1 MQFVSDQTAP
11 TFWVRIYMSGPIE
24 AAKQALRA
32 ECLREGL
39 CVTIDPTLFIYT
51 GGEEAGFVVGLVNYP
66 RFPSTPEVITR
77 RAEQLIDALLSA
89 THQHSAMLM
98 TPEATR
104 WVSLRH
110 EVTANKEFGG

>member
-1 MQFVSDQTAP
+1 MEFVSDKTAP
-11 TFWVRIYMSGPIE
+11 TFWARIYMSGPIE

-39 CVTIDPTLFIYT
+39 CVTIEPTLFIYT

-66 RFPSTPEVITR
+66 RFPSTLEAITR
-77 RAEQLIDALLSA
+77 RAEQLIDGLLGA

-98 TPEATR
+98 TPETTR
-104 WVSLRH
+104 WVSRRQ
-110 EVTANKEFGG
+110 EVTPN